1 MRRYRDVVKT
11 EVLREIQNDVEI
23 CVVLPRRLVVA
34 CNSERA
40 TSRLP
45 AHAALRLWVQNAKFR
60 TQAACTSQ
68 HDSQISDDTSTS
80 PEIRVVAL
88 IPVYTAIC

>member
-23 CVVLPRRLVVA
+23 CVVLPRQLVA

>member
-45 AHAALRLWVQNAKFR
+45 AHAALRRCSASALRPWVQNTK
-60 TQAACTSQ
+60 TQ
-68 HDSQISDDTSTS
+68 DSGSVHKST
-80 PEIRVVAL
+80 
-88 IPVYTAIC
+88 